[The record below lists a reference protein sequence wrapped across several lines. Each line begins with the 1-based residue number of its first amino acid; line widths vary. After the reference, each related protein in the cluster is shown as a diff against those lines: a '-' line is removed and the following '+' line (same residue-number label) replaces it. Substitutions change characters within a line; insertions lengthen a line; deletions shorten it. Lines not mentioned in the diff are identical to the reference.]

1 MSKPKNTKIK
11 EEKVIGE
18 PKPLKKKKVSKKI
31 VKKKELMGIDDW
43 FEYVDRLEAKINHI
57 EDTMV
62 DIRNV
67 IVKLTAQSNNIVI
80 FLKELEKDLF
90 PEEMDNR
97 IQEEFNHPFNEL
109 NKIESD
115 EMADRVER
123 FLMIKDLCKK
133 NDELLREMLKEHTD
147 EDKFIFNEI
156 GEA

>member
-1 MSKPKNTKIK
+1 
-11 EEKVIGE
+11 
-18 PKPLKKKKVSKKI
+18 
-31 VKKKELMGIDDW
+31 MGIDDW
-43 FEYVDRLEAKINHI
+43 LDYVENLEAKINHI

-90 PEEMDNR
+90 PPEED
-97 IQEEFNHPFNEL
+97 FNHPYNDVV
-109 NKIESD
+109 KIEND
-115 EMADRVER
+115 EEAKKIER

-133 NDELLREMLKEHTD
+133 NDDLLRELLKDYTNSD
-147 EDKFIFNEI
+147 TFIFNEI

>member
-11 EEKVIGE
+11 EEKIVGE
-18 PKPLKKKKVSKKI
+18 PKPLKKKKVSKKV
-31 VKKKELMGIDDW
+31 VKKKKLMGIDDW
-43 FEYVDRLEAKINHI
+43 FEYAADLEAKINHI

-90 PEEMDNR
+90 PPEED
-97 IQEEFNHPFNEL
+97 FNHPFNEVV
-109 NKIESD
+109 KIEDD
-115 EMADRVER
+115 EEAKKIER

-133 NDELLREMLKEHTD
+133 NDNLLKELLKDYTD
-147 EDKFIFNEI
+147 SDTFIFNEI

>member
-11 EEKVIGE
+11 EEKVVGE

-31 VKKKELMGIDDW
+31 VKKKKLMGIDDW
-43 FEYVDRLEAKINHI
+43 LDYVENLEAKINHI

-67 IVKLTAQSNNIVI
+67 IIKLSTQNNNIVI

-90 PEEMDNR
+90 RPEED
-97 IQEEFNHPFNEL
+97 FNHPFNDVV
-109 NKIESD
+109 KIEND
-115 EMADRVER
+115 EEAKKIER

-133 NDELLREMLKEHTD
+133 NDDLLRELLKDYTNSD
-147 EDKFIFNEI
+147 TFIFNEI